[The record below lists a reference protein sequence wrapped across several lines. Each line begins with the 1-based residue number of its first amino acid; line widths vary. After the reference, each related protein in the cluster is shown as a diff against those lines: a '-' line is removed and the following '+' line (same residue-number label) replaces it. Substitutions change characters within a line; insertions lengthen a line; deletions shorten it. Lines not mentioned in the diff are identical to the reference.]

1 MRRRQKFVLASLLL
15 SVCFMAVQYIPLE
28 WRPLGLL
35 VFAIVAYLLAAWSM
49 FDNLDG
55 VEWMTVVPLPALYAL
70 AVSGFYFLLPSSWVA
85 RAVIIAL
92 FGLGMYALF
101 LAGNIFTIAKFRTI
115 QLLRAAQAVLFFFS
129 LIAALLVYNTI
140 FSFGFWFPIN
150 GFLTGIATT
159 LLCFSFFWSIRL
171 EQRLSREVWALT
183 FRTGVAVGFLAMILS
198 FFPSNLWP
206 TSLLLM
212 TAMYVLLGL
221 GQSALEQRLFTN
233 TLREYL
239 AVLVGVLLMYFFM
252 LPWK

>member
-15 SVCFMAVQYIPLE
+15 SACFIVVQYIPLD

-35 VFAIVAYLLAAWSM
+35 VFALAAYLLAAWSM

-55 VEWMTVVPLPALYAL
+55 VEWLTVVPLPALYAL
-70 AVSGFYFLLPSSWVA
+70 SVSAFYFLLPSSWVA
-85 RAVIIAL
+85 RSIIIGL

-129 LIAALLVYNTI
+129 LIAALLIYNTI
-140 FSFGFWFPIN
+140 FSLGLWFPLN
-150 GFLTGIATT
+150 GVLTAVATT
-159 LLCFSFFWSIRL
+159 LLCFSFFWSIQL
-171 EQRLSREVWALT
+171 EKRLSREVWSLT
-183 FRTGVAVGFLAMILS
+183 FRTGLIVGFLAAVLS
-198 FFPSNLWP
+198 FFPANLWP

-212 TAMYVLLGL
+212 TAMYTLLGL

-233 TLREYL
+233 TVREYL
-239 AVLVGVLLMYFFM
+239 AVLLGVIVMFFIL